1 MRKKIRQPGKELLQL
16 HTENLC
22 QFQSSSSQLTGEV
35 NTNSIASYYFMT
47 IAPYIFPDAEK
58 YHLMNLSE
66 VIHLFLHGVLK

>member
-1 MRKKIRQPGKELLQL
+1 M